1 MTFTNRLLEV
11 VMPRFR
17 TKETFRHLLGYLKP
31 YWRQLAAGTVCLFLA
46 NLLAIASP
54 SVLRHVIDGLIGG
67 ITRSRLLQF
76 CLLLVLIALARA
88 TTLFFQRRLL
98 IGAARDTEYD
108 LRNDFYKHLQKLSPE
123 FYQGR
128 RTGDLMARATSDLA
142 AIRAVAGM
150 GLTTTLT
157 AAFAVTMVLPAM
169 IVINWR
175 LTALAFF
182 PLPLLAVMLQRF
194 SKKIHERSRIVQ
206 ESYGRLSSAAQE
218 MPTGVRVARA
228 YRQERSEVSKFKK
241 INSEYVTH
249 NVELIHLSLS
259 FRTILQLSVGLGFMI
274 VFSYGGYLVIKGVIT
289 TGQFVQQ
296 TLYLNYLIAPVASL
310 GTVINLYQR
319 GMASMGRILGI
330 LSIKP
335 SICDDRETR
344 EDMQIQGEIEL
355 RNLTFKYETS
365 AEPVLKDINLRIA
378 PGRVVALVGK
388 VGSGKST
395 LLNLICRLLDSPRG
409 QLFIDGHPVQ
419 DIPLRTLRAAIGY
432 VPQESV
438 LFTDTIAENIAFGT
452 TECSR
457 EVVERAAE
465 VAALAADVQAFPR
478 GFDTLVGERGLT
490 LSGGQKQRTAIARAL
505 ALSPRI
511 LVLDDALSS
520 VDAQTAER
528 ILRRLRQEL
537 KGRTGLIVSHNLS
550 PVKNADLIIVLD
562 DGRIVERG
570 THDELLA
577 ADGLYADLYQKQLLE
592 AELSAN

>member
-1 MTFTNRLLEV
+1 MTFKNRLLEV
-11 VMPRFR
+11 VMPKFR
-17 TKETFRHLLGYLKP
+17 TRDAFRHLLGYLKP
-31 YWRQLAAGTVCLFLA
+31 YRRQLAAGTVCLFLA

-54 SVLRHVIDGLIGG
+54 SVLRYVIDGLIGG

-76 CLLLVLIALARA
+76 CGLFLLIALARA
-88 TTLFFQRRLL
+88 TMLFFQRRLL
-98 IGAARDTEYD
+98 IGAARDMEYE

-123 FYQGR
+123 FYQRR
-128 RTGDLMARATSDLA
+128 RTGDLMARATSDMA

-150 GLTTTLT
+150 GLITTLT

-175 LTALAFF
+175 LTALAFL
-182 PLPLLAVMLQRF
+182 PMPLLAVMVQRF
-194 SKKIHERSRIVQ
+194 SKKVHERSRIVQ
-206 ESYGRLSSAAQE
+206 ESYGKLSSAAQE

-228 YRQERSEVSKFKK
+228 YRQEQPEVSKFKK
-241 INSEYVTH
+241 INSEYVAN
-249 NVELIHLSLS
+249 NVALIHLSLS
-259 FRTILQLSVGLGFMI
+259 FRTLLQLSVGLGFMI

-296 TLYLNYLIAPVASL
+296 TLYLNYLIAPVAAF

-330 LSIKP
+330 MSIQP
-335 SICDDRETR
+335 SISDDRQTR
-344 EDMQIQGEIEL
+344 DEIQIQGEIEL
-355 RNLTFKYETS
+355 RNLTFKYEKS
-365 AEPVLKDINLRIA
+365 AEPVLKEINLHIA
-378 PGRVVALVGK
+378 PGQVVAFVGK

-395 LLNLICRLLDSPRG
+395 LLNLICRILDSPKG
-409 QLFIDGHPVQ
+409 QLFVDGHPVE

-432 VPQESV
+432 APQESV
-438 LFTDTIAENIAFGT
+438 LFTETIAENIAFGT

-457 EVVERAAE
+457 EAVERAAE
-465 VAALAADVQAFPR
+465 VAALAGDVRTFPR

-511 LVLDDALSS
+511 LILDDALSS

-528 ILRRLRQEL
+528 ILRHLRQEL
-537 KGRTGLIVSHNLS
+537 EGRTGLIVSQNLS
-550 PVKNADLIIVLD
+550 AVKNADLIVVLD
-562 DGRIVERG
+562 DGRIAERG

-577 ADGLYADLYQKQLLE
+577 AGGLYADLYEKQLLE